1 MARLSREEVAKVAR
15 LARIALD
22 DAELERFTDQLAQVL
37 EHAADLEA
45 LDLAGVAPTAHPHG
59 LVNVVRE
66 DEVRVSLERTE
77 VLAQAPDVAEDR
89 FSVPR
94 IIGEAP

>member
-1 MARLSREEVAKVAR
+1 MERLSREEVAKVAR

-22 DAELERFTDQLAQVL
+22 EVELERFTDQLAQVL
-37 EHAADLEA
+37 EHARDLEA

-59 LVNVVRE
+59 LVNVVR
-66 DEVRVSLERTE
+66 DDVVRASLERTE

>member
-37 EHAADLEA
+37 EHARDLEA

-59 LVNVVRE
+59 LANVVRE
-66 DEVRVSLERTE
+66 DEVRESLERTE
-77 VLAQAPDVAEDR
+77 VLAQAPDVGEDR

>member
-37 EHAADLEA
+37 EHARDLEA

-59 LVNVVRE
+59 LANVVRE
-66 DEVRVSLERTE
+66 DEVRESLERTE

>member
-1 MARLSREEVAKVAR
+1 MAGLSREEVAKVAR

-22 DAELERFTDQLAQVL
+22 DVELERFTDQLAQVL

-45 LDLAGVAPTAHPHG
+45 LDLAGVAPTAHPLG
-59 LVNVVRE
+59 LSNVLRD
-66 DEVRVSLERTE
+66 DEVRESLPRAE
-77 VLAQAPDVAEDR
+77 VLAQAPDVAEER
-89 FSVPR
+89 FAVPR

>member
-15 LARIALD
+15 LARITLD
-22 DAELERFTDQLAQVL
+22 EAELERFTDQLAQVL
-37 EHAADLEA
+37 EHARDLEA

-66 DEVRVSLERTE
+66 DEVRESLERAE
-77 VLAQAPDVAEDR
+77 VLAQAPDVAENR

>member
-37 EHAADLEA
+37 EHARDLEA

-66 DEVRVSLERTE
+66 DEVRESLERTE
-77 VLAQAPDVAEDR
+77 VLARAPDVAEDR

>member
-1 MARLSREEVAKVAR
+1 MARLSRDEVAKVAR

-22 DAELERFTDQLAQVL
+22 EVELERFTDQLAQVL

-59 LVNVVRE
+59 LVNVVRD
-66 DEVRVSLERTE
+66 DEVRASLDRAE

-89 FSVPR
+89 FAVPR